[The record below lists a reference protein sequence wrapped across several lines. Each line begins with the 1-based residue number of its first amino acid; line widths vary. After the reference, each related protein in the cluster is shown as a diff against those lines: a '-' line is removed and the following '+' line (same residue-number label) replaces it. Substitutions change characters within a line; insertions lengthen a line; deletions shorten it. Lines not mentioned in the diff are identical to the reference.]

1 MTRTDTAS
9 IQVHATPVAVF
20 DALISPAALAQWLP
34 PDGMRGEFTDFIPGP
49 GGRFR
54 MVLTY
59 LDPAVADPKSGSDA
73 DVVKVRIAEV
83 VAHSRLVWKVDFD
96 SKDPRFAGT
105 MTMTW
110 TTEPHGTSTRVT
122 VTATDVPP
130 GIDAA
135 DHQAGLQSS
144 LQHLHAYVTALT

>member
-9 IQVHATPVAVF
+9 IQVEAAPDTVF
-20 DALISPAALAQWLP
+20 EALIDPAALAQWLP
-34 PDGMRGEFTDFIPGP
+34 PDGMRGEFTDFVPGP

-59 LDPAVADPKSGSDA
+59 FDPAAADPKSGADA
-73 DVVKVRIAEV
+73 DVVESRISEV
-83 VAHSRLVWKVDFD
+83 VVNSQLVWDVDFD
-96 SKDPRFAGT
+96 SDDPRFAGT

-110 TTEPHGTSTRVT
+110 TTEPDGDGTRIT
-122 VTATDVPP
+122 VTATNVPP

-135 DHQAGLQSS
+135 DHQAGLLSS
-144 LQHLHAYVTALT
+144 LQHLHAYVTAVS